1 MSFYLWLEVI
11 GLGKKKDIQ
20 QVDAV
25 ARSFN
30 MTRSDRLA
38 FGEFLESLKE
48 GGFGGTQND
57 RGDFTY
63 NELCQK
69 AQEFLGLDEFGEDE
83 SL

>member
-1 MSFYLWLEVI
+1 
-11 GLGKKKDIQ
+11 
-20 QVDAV
+20 
-25 ARSFN
+25 

-69 AQEFLGLDEFGEDE
+69 AREFLGLDEFGEDE

>member
-48 GGFGGTQND
+48 GG
-57 RGDFTY
+57 
-63 NELCQK
+63 L
-69 AQEFLGLDEFGEDE
+69 
-83 SL
+83 